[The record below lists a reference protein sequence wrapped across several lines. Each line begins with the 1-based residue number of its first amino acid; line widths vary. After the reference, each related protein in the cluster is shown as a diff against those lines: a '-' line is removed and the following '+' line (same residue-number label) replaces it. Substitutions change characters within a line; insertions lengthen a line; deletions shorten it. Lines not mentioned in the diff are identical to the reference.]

1 MEFEEL
7 QKIITRGE
15 GTQVEF
21 KEAENAL
28 PTSFYETAVSFSNT
42 DGGTIFLGVSDSG
55 KIVGINNTKEIQIKK
70 DIITTLNN
78 RDTINP
84 PIYVQPFTV
93 DTPEGKVMVIQIP
106 VSSQVHSYN
115 REIFIREFDVDINIT
130 NDQKKIGDV
139 YFKKRNYFTETKIY
153 PHLTFDDLNDNA
165 FQKAMKLIQNN
176 KSDHPWLR
184 LDKIEIFQNAS
195 LWRKDFETGEEGLT
209 LAAALI
215 FGKDSTIQSILPA
228 YKVEAM
234 VRIENKD
241 RYDDRI
247 NPPLRTN
254 LIDTYLEL
262 KAFINKYLP
271 EKFFLEG
278 DQRIDLRDK
287 IFREVIGNIIIHREY
302 TSALA
307 TEIIISETEVWVT
320 NPNKPLFHGLIDPNS
335 FNPYPKNPNIRKF
348 FTALGWADEIGSGIR
363 NTFKYLPLYVR
374 GAKPVFIENDNFVYK
389 NEKTFRD
396 NYLKPLQKVGFI
408 QLTNPEK
415 PTDPNNKYRLTENG
429 IAFLGGIFNG
439 VQL

>member
-1 MEFEEL
+1 MELEEL
-7 QKIITRGE
+7 KRIISKGE

-21 KEAENAL
+21 KKAESAL
-28 PTSFYETAVSFSNT
+28 PASFYETAVSFSNT
-42 DGGTIFLGVSDSG
+42 VGGTILLGVSDDG
-55 KIVGINNTKEIQIKK
+55 NIVGINNTKENQIKK
-70 DIITTLNN
+70 NIITTLNN
-78 RDTINP
+78 RNIINP

-93 DTPEGKVMVIQIP
+93 ETPKGKVMVIQIP

-115 REIFIREFDVDINIT
+115 KEIFLREYDVDINVT
-130 NDQKKIGDV
+130 NEQKKIGDL
-139 YFKKRNYFTETKIY
+139 YLKKRNYFTETTIY
-153 PHLTFDDLNDNA
+153 PHLTFDDLDDKV
-165 FQKAMKLIQNN
+165 FQKALKLIQNN
-176 KSDHPWLR
+176 RSDHPWLQ
-184 LDKIEIFQNAS
+184 LDKMEIFQNAS
-195 LWRKDFETGEEGLT
+195 LWRKDFETGKEGLT

-254 LIDTYLEL
+254 LIDTYLKL
-262 KAFINKYLP
+262 KEFINKHLP

-287 IFREVIGNIIIHREY
+287 IFREVIGNVIIHREY

-307 TEIIISETEVWVT
+307 TEIIISETDVKVT

-348 FTALGWADEIGSGIR
+348 FTELGWADEIGSGIR
-363 NTFKYLPLYVR
+363 NTFKYLPLYVP
-374 GAKPVFIENDNFVYK
+374 GAKPVFIENDNFVTK
-389 NEKTFRD
+389 IP
-396 NYLKPLQKVGFI
+396 LVSVSLQKF
-408 QLTNPEK
+408 EK
-415 PTDPNNKYRLTENG
+415 EWIEWLEVTAD
-429 IAFLGGIFNG
+429 FS
-439 VQL
+439 